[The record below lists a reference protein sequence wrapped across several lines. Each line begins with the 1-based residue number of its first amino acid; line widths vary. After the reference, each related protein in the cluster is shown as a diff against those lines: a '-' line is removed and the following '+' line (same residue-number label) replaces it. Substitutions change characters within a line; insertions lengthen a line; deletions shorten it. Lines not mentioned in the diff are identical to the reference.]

1 MYNRHNPSPRYAAL
15 IEQYR
20 RMHVEGSIH
29 VQDGKSLSLPAEK
42 TFPGRSLLPQMG
54 RIKDMILSFGGRTI
68 LDYGSG
74 KGMQYLPTPI
84 RFEGI
89 GEWPDIR
96 SFWEVDE
103 IYCYDPAYEPFN
115 RLPDQKLDGVICTDV
130 LEHCPEEDVPW
141 IVDEIFSYAKQFV
154 FANVAC
160 FPANKRLPTGENA
173 HCTIQPLPWWH
184 HILRETS
191 ARYPDVAWEVWVET
205 RVVTPEGIRHIE
217 QPLNG

>member
-1 MYNRHNPSPRYAAL
+1 MYSRENPSPRYAAL
-15 IEQYR
+15 IAQYKC
-20 RMHVEGSIH
+20 MHIEGEKFM
-29 VQDGKSLSLPAEK
+29 GLPAEE
-42 TFPGRSLLPQMG
+42 TFPGQNLLPQMG

-74 KGMQYLPTPI
+74 KGMQYRPMPI

-115 RLPDQKLDGVICTDV
+115 KLPDKKFDGVICTDV

-141 IVDEIFSYAKQFV
+141 IIDELFRYANRFV

-160 FPANKRLPTGENA
+160 YPAKKRLPTGENA
-173 HCTIQPLPWWH
+173 HCTIRPLQWWH
-184 HILRETS
+184 DILRATS
-191 ARYPDVAWEVWVET
+191 ARYPDVAWEVWVDSLMD
-205 RVVTPEGIRHIE
+205 TPDGEKYTE
-217 QPLNG
+217 QCFNG